1 MGAHHHSEPFP
12 TGPLVGAGILVAFAI
27 LSAAVVRG
35 TSVPATP
42 DTAGATQ
49 VRNLHF
55 EDRRDGAVV
64 VLDADLSRE
73 IDVVAPGTNGFM
85 RATLRGLARDRKRQG
100 TGPEVPF
107 RLSHWPDGRVT
118 LDDPVTGRRVVLD
131 AFGSVNAQAF
141 ARLLDGKEGVL

>member
-1 MGAHHHSEPFP
+1 MGAHHHAEPFP
-12 TGPLVGAGILVAFAI
+12 TGPLVGAGILIAFVIMASAVA
-27 LSAAVVRG
+27 RG
-35 TSVPATP
+35 TAVPSMPET
-42 DTAGATQ
+42 TGALQ

-55 EDRRDGAVV
+55 EDRYDGAVV

-73 IDVVAPGTNGFM
+73 VDVVAPGTNGFL

-107 RLSHWPDGRVT
+107 RLSHWPDGQTT

-131 AFGSVNAQAF
+131 AFGTVNAHAF
-141 ARLLDGKEGVL
+141 ARLLEGKEGVL